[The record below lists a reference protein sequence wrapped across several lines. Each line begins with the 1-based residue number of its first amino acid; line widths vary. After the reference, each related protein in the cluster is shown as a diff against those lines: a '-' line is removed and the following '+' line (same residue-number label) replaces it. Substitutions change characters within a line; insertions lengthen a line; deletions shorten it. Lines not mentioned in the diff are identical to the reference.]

1 MRKTTE
7 TADQIQQIS
16 STVLHAVSDLATE
29 AENVVSFMK
38 DKTMGSYLE
47 LVEVGR
53 KYQGDSKIMFDKMQN
68 FSYVAQNLL
77 QQVEESNRSVD
88 AIRVAAQN
96 TAQTVTEL
104 TVSIEKISDNISD
117 IRQESDDIEAISQ
130 NLVNKT
136 QSF

>member
-1 MRKTTE
+1 
-7 TADQIQQIS
+7 
-16 STVLHAVSDLATE
+16 
-29 AENVVSFMK
+29 MK

-53 KYQGDSKIMFDKMQN
+53 KYQGDSKIMFDKMQD

-96 TAQTVTEL
+96 TAQTVSEL